1 MSASDDLLQTL
12 REHAYGDL
20 ALEHY
25 LTIMPTEH
33 GAKVPGH
40 WIQDTDARIASVL
53 SEKTLRDELSRRE
66 QEQRA

>member
-1 MSASDDLLQTL
+1 MSELLEVL
-12 REHAYGDL
+12 REHAYGAI
-20 ALEHY
+20 ALEEY

-40 WIQDTDARIASVL
+40 WIEETDARIASVL

-66 QEQRA
+66 EESK